1 MEPLNLRIQP
11 PRSPYQQLG
20 GLVLLPRT
28 VDKMRAQLP
37 GGDIGLYQIEG
48 FSSLMLEQLSIAE
61 DDLRAIVALA
71 SSDEDVAAW
80 VLKHTDA
87 ETRERVNARFTR
99 VRIADLL
106 HREGFTDRYPQ
117 ARELPPE
124 TPAFELLEDDDRR
137 LFAS

>member
-1 MEPLNLRIQP
+1 MEPMNLRIQP
-11 PRSPYQQLG
+11 PRSPYERLG

-48 FSSLMLEQLSIAE
+48 FSSRMLEQLKIAE
-61 DDLRAIVALA
+61 DDLRAVVALA

-80 VLKHTDA
+80 LLKHTDA
-87 ETRERVNARFTR
+87 EARERVNERFTAIR
-99 VRIADLL
+99 VADLL
-106 HREGFTDRYPQ
+106 SREGFTDRYPQ